1 MTKIW
6 AEAFWKDGPRET
18 GLVPVRRIQLAPV
31 AILAATTVLIGFGV
45 GPIYALAQEAA
56 TQLGFPPSP

>member
-6 AEAFWKDGPRET
+6 AEAFWKDSPRQT
-18 GLVPVRRIQLAPV
+18 GLVPVRRIQLVPV
-31 AILAATTVLIGFGV
+31 AILAAATILIGLGL